1 MAGNPTTEQ
10 IDERI
15 LGLLGLE
22 DEYEL
27 SYDEYVRNLKEAMVA
42 SRMSKSKFSTEESE
56 LVTNEWKRVKSKKG
70 RFRPKKKKINAAA
83 LGIGKGLASPL
94 KIAKQKLLLS
104 GGKDFK
110 GKAPIGV
117 KEDNVLLR
125 ISNTLDSILQTLIDT
140 NKENKK
146 KLEKERIGSEEAKRA
161 GREKEL
167 ESKPFEGI
175 KKALS
180 TIVKPFQSILDRI
193 INFITMALLGRA
205 MIKLFDWFSNP
216 DNKGKI
222 QSIIRFFKD
231 HWPVLLALYLRFGT
245 GFGRAVGLLSK
256 IVINGA
262 IKLAAA
268 TARLLA
274 AVGLK
279 KFGGAARF
287 LGGRG
292 GKVLSAGLQIG
303 AVVAGSAAIENLAG
317 GGGDN
322 KEQPTPKVEGRAGGG
337 SIKIP
342 NFKGGG
348 FNFGGFGNMFGGLGN
363 FFSGVVKGKK
373 GVDKIPAM
381 LSDGEFVMSAGAV
394 RKHGVDTLEAMNA
407 AGGGTNK
414 PKMISGIP
422 HAAGGG
428 LIGDIPLSTTYG
440 ANPNDNTLRQAARK
454 FSRFGTEE
462 DLFKS
467 FKKLGGVAD
476 FEKMVGGKENFQKI
490 NMGHAGADEALDAI
504 RRSAIEKLKAR
515 NLPKLN
521 TPRPSTIPT
530 NRMLPAAGESSAN
543 AMRAAERAASR
554 VRAPIPASRAIV
566 PYTGGGFTKTGVTA
580 GLSKLPGIKT
590 NMRVPG
596 GFGNIRSLGADLLLN
611 YLMQK
616 GFDYADARRVAD
628 QVGKGKKASPE
639 KRDAGIE
646 KLRNLVD
653 KEERWQKGGGG
664 LYDKIIGL
672 GKETQSE
679 RLSKHSRAIL
689 SGLGANT
696 YQGGKMVGGHGLKQQ
711 SFKDMP
717 KTQIMSDPKG
727 RPFIGHKAM
736 RGGKPVYVRGPRP
749 GEGTS
754 NPFEM
759 LGRSINPDAY
769 KQVDAVNERKKYQ
782 EAAAGSIQSLKD
794 RGASQVTIAKRQKE
808 LKKGVKPLPARP
820 RTRFE
825 NPNRPGAGGGGYGGG
840 HSSGGQKVPSG
851 SATHPKGT
859 RTAQATLGVH
869 KK

>member
-27 SYDEYVRNLKEAMVA
+27 SYEEYVRHLKEAMVA

-56 LVTNEWKRVKSKKG
+56 LVTTEWKRVKSKKG
-70 RFRPKKKKINAAA
+70 RFKPKKKKITAAG
-83 LGIGKGLASPL
+83 LGIGKSLISPL
-94 KIAKQKLLLS
+94 KITKQKLFLP
-104 GGKDFK
+104 GAKDFK
-110 GKAPIGV
+110 GKSPIGV
-117 KEDNVLLR
+117 KKEDNVLLR

-205 MIKLFDWFSNP
+205 MIKLFDWFTNP

-222 QSIIRFFKD
+222 QSIVRFFKD

-245 GFGRAVGLLSK
+245 GFGRAVGTLSK

-268 TARLLA
+268 TAKL
-274 AVGLK
+274 VGL
-279 KFGGAARF
+279 GAASKF

-292 GKVLSAGLQIG
+292 GKVLSAGLQVG

-317 GGGDN
+317 GGGN

-348 FNFGGFGNMFGGLGN
+348 FNFGGFGNMF
-363 FFSGVVKGKK
+363 SGVVKGQK

-407 AGGGTNK
+407 AGGGTNQ
-414 PKMISGIP
+414 PKMISGVP

-440 ANPNDNTLRQAARK
+440 ANPNDNTLRQAARMFSQNGK
-454 FSRFGTEE
+454 FGVEE

-490 NMGHAGADEALDAI
+490 NMGHAGADEALDTI
-504 RRSAIEKLKAR
+504 RRSAIEKLKGVNKPQSFTQSSRAAAGLTDLEK
-515 NLPKLN
+515 NLRLDENISLKLKYGNTPKLN
-521 TPRPSTIPT
+521 TPKPRISTIPT

-543 AMRAAERAASR
+543 AMRAAQRAASR
-554 VRAPIPASRAIV
+554 VRPPIPASRAIV
-566 PYTGGGFTKTGVTA
+566 PYTGGGLARTGVTG
-580 GLSKLPGIKT
+580 GLSEMQIQRIAT
-590 NMRVPG
+590 NMNVPG
-596 GFGNIRSLGADLLLN
+596 GTKSAALMRLLN
-611 YLMQK
+611 NPALRFAGKSSRVLNAPLIGDMILPE
-616 GFDYADARRVAD
+616 GTSEFDQRSSAYNDPRLTPLQRRRTMES
-628 QVGKGKKASPE
+628 VGLRGG
-639 KRDAGIE
+639 GI
-646 KLRNLVD
+646 
-653 KEERWQKGGGG
+653 KGG
-664 LYDKIIGL
+664 Y
-672 GKETQSE
+672 
-679 RLSKHSRAIL
+679 
-689 SGLGANT
+689 
-696 YQGGKMVGGHGLKQQ
+696 GLKQQ

-727 RPFIGHKAM
+727 RPFVGHKAM
-736 RGGKPVYVRGPRP
+736 RGGKPVYIRGSQP
-749 GEGTS
+749 GAGSS
-754 NPFEM
+754 NFFENF
-759 LGRSINPDAY
+759 GRMINPDAY
-769 KQVDAVNERKKYQ
+769 KQSDAANERKKYQ
-782 EAAAGSIQSLKD
+782 EASAGSIQSLKD
-794 RGASQVTIAKRQKE
+794 RGASQVTIAKRQAA

-825 NPNRPGAGGGGYGGG
+825 NPNRPGAAGGGYGGG

-851 SATHPKGT
+851 SATHPRGT
-859 RTAQATLGVH
+859 RTAQAMLGVNR
-869 KK
+869 K

>member
-15 LGLLGLE
+15 LGLLGLQ

-56 LVTNEWKRVKSKKG
+56 LVTTEWKRVKGKKG
-70 RFRPKKKKINAAA
+70 RFRPKKKKITVGG

-94 KIAKQKLLLS
+94 KITKQKLLLP

-110 GKAPIGV
+110 GKEPIGV
-117 KEDNVLLR
+117 KKEDNVLLR

-161 GREKEL
+161 GREKDL

-205 MIKLFDWFSNP
+205 MIKLFDWFTNP
-216 DNKGKI
+216 DNKEKI

-245 GFGRAVGLLSK
+245 GFGRAVGTLSK
-256 IVINGA
+256 IVIKGA

-268 TARLLA
+268 TAKL
-274 AVGLK
+274 VGL
-279 KFGGAARF
+279 GAASKF

-292 GKVLSAGLQIG
+292 GKVLSAGLQVG

-317 GGGDN
+317 GGGN

-348 FNFGGFGNMFGGLGN
+348 FNFGGFGNMFN
-363 FFSGVVKGKK
+363 GVVKGKK

-407 AGGGTNK
+407 AGGGTNQ
-414 PKMISGIP
+414 PKMISGVP
-422 HAAGGG
+422 HAYGGG
-428 LIGDIPLSTTYG
+428 YITSTGREDSRANYDKEYGEGSYNKKLAEKRAKSASEDDSDIARRKMLQSSNNRP
-440 ANPNDNTLRQAARK
+440 ARK
-454 FSRFGTEE
+454 SSGKKKSSGPTKITVNELNVTPLAGLAGSMKGMGPNVKITRNSGPDAMRPDMQRKLAEENKKSSAIDTSRAKEANLHKQASSEYNKIINNPDDPRYDAAWNGN
-462 DLFKS
+462 LK
-467 FKKLGGVAD
+467 VAD
-476 FEKMVGGKENFQKI
+476 IRKQLQAKETTTPKASATPSPQSAYRAAGMGNYSAANVRRAQSAAGVGVNVGAKMVGG
-490 NMGHAGADEALDAI
+490 
-504 RRSAIEKLKAR
+504 
-515 NLPKLN
+515 
-521 TPRPSTIPT
+521 
-530 NRMLPAAGESSAN
+530 
-543 AMRAAERAASR
+543 
-554 VRAPIPASRAIV
+554 
-566 PYTGGGFTKTGVTA
+566 Y
-580 GLSKLPGIKT
+580 
-590 NMRVPG
+590 
-596 GFGNIRSLGADLLLN
+596 
-611 YLMQK
+611 
-616 GFDYADARRVAD
+616 
-628 QVGKGKKASPE
+628 
-639 KRDAGIE
+639 
-646 KLRNLVD
+646 
-653 KEERWQKGGGG
+653 
-664 LYDKIIGL
+664 
-672 GKETQSE
+672 
-679 RLSKHSRAIL
+679 
-689 SGLGANT
+689 
-696 YQGGKMVGGHGLKQQ
+696 GLKQQ
-711 SFKDMP
+711 GFKQSP
-717 KTQIMSDPKG
+717 SSQIIKDANGKNVVG
-727 RPFIGHKAM
+727 YKAM
-736 RGGKPVYVRGPRP
+736 KGGKLTYVQGKKP

-754 NPFEM
+754 NIWEKM
-759 LGRSINPDAY
+759 GRAINPNAY
-769 KQVDAVNERKKYQ
+769 KQSDAVAAQKKYQ
-782 EAAAGSIQSLKD
+782 EASAGSIQSLKD
-794 RGASQVTIAKRQKE
+794 RGASQATIAKRQKE

-859 RTAQATLGVH
+859 RTAQAVLGAN